1 MNVGIALLNSASLS
15 VNVKMKETKNFS
27 VFLNTAT
34 WNVFPMT
41 GNAQNIRLF
50 WRWYHKVF
58 TGSIFCANIY
68 LLFWGIWVG
77 SGSAFHKLTHPFQV
91 QKQILRREGEKAPVC
106 WVRGLRAQVFW
117 YKSSQGWKLSRV
129 KPPIIL
135 PWFYLQVGRQA
146 LGEKNELMHHGFG
159 ELCECRIGSQTPI
172 LFWVNGILPLTRLS
186 CATWNSPTH

>member
-1 MNVGIALLNSASLS
+1 MPIF
-15 VNVKMKETKNFS
+15 TCFS
-27 VFLNTAT
+27 
-34 WNVFPMT
+34 
-41 GNAQNIRLF
+41 G
-50 WRWYHKVF
+50 
-58 TGSIFCANIY
+58 
-68 LLFWGIWVG
+68 G
-77 SGSAFHKLTHPFQV
+77 SGWAAVLPSTSSPTPF
-91 QKQILRREGEKAPVC
+91 KCKSKYSGGKERRPPVC

-146 LGEKNELMHHGFG
+146 LGEKNELLHHGFG

-186 CATWNSPTH
+186 CATWNSPTHEKRKTSVCSLQRKKGAPHQFWEMQ